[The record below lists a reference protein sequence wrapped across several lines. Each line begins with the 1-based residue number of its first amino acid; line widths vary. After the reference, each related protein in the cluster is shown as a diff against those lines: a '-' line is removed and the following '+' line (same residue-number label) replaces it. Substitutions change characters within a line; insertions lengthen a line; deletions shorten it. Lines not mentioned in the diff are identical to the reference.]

1 MRLTPPAR
9 ATWLVALI
17 VGIVGI
23 LVRTGALRLPGIGFD
38 AFWLVAVAFGLLAI
52 APLAKGL

>member
-17 VGIVGI
+17 LGILGI
-23 LVRTGALRLPGIGFD
+23 LVRIQALRLPGLGFD
-38 AFWLVAVAFGLLAI
+38 PFWLVALAFGLLAL